1 MLHTST
7 TARDAESIIALGATG
22 VSVNVLPTS
31 ATTRDAETTTLSA
44 TGVSMCYAPAA
55 TKR

>member
-7 TARDAESIIALGATG
+7 TARDAESIITLGATG

-55 TKR
+55 TKK